1 MAKLFA
7 YQIGQNPRI
16 QTDLLVDPQ
25 LFEDE
30 HGCMGA
36 VGFGLADCVQ
46 TGMFTDIEVIKR
58 YLHEA
63 TYVCIN
69 GDFDRL
75 SYLEIGIALS
85 LGKTL
90 YVITMNPNVTKE
102 DLGIPFDNATI
113 EFLSPSA
120 FTERIHETEAAEN

>member
-63 TYVCIN
+63 TYVFIN

-90 YVITMNPNVTKE
+90 YVITMNPNVTKK
-102 DLGIPFDNATI
+102 I
-113 EFLSPSA
+113 
-120 FTERIHETEAAEN
+120 

>member
-46 TGMFTDIEVIKR
+46 T
-58 YLHEA
+58 
-63 TYVCIN
+63 
-69 GDFDRL
+69 
-75 SYLEIGIALS
+75 
-85 LGKTL
+85 
-90 YVITMNPNVTKE
+90 
-102 DLGIPFDNATI
+102 
-113 EFLSPSA
+113 
-120 FTERIHETEAAEN
+120 

>member
-1 MAKLFA
+1 MAVR
-7 YQIGQNPRI
+7 G
-16 QTDLLVDPQ
+16 VD
-25 LFEDE
+25 
-30 HGCMGA
+30 
-36 VGFGLADCVQ
+36 FGLADCVQ

-63 TYVCIN
+63 TYVFIN

-102 DLGIPFDNATI
+102 DLGISFDNATI
-113 EFLSPSA
+113 EFLSPVLLRNESMKQKQQK
-120 FTERIHETEAAEN
+120 TKQK

>member
-1 MAKLFA
+1 MDKLFA
-7 YQIGQNPRI
+7 YQIGQNPHI
-16 QTDLLVDPQ
+16 QPDLLVDPVR
-25 LFEDE
+25 FEDE
-30 HGCMGA
+30 HGCGG

-63 TYVCIN
+63 TYVFIN

-85 LGKTL
+85 LGKKL

-120 FTERIHETEAAEN
+120 FTERINKTEAAEN

>member
-1 MAKLFA
+1 MAV
-7 YQIGQNPRI
+7 G
-16 QTDLLVDPQ
+16 
-25 LFEDE
+25 
-30 HGCMGA
+30 G

-63 TYVCIN
+63 TYVFIN

-85 LGKTL
+85 LGKKL

-120 FTERIHETEAAEN
+120 FTERINKTEAAEN

>member
-1 MAKLFA
+1 M
-7 YQIGQNPRI
+7 
-16 QTDLLVDPQ
+16 D
-25 LFEDE
+25 
-30 HGCMGA
+30 
-36 VGFGLADCVQ
+36 FGLADCVQ

-63 TYVCIN
+63 TYVFIN

-75 SYLEIGIALS
+75 SYLEIEIALS

-102 DLGIPFDNATI
+102 DLGIPSTMLRLNSFPQCFYGTN
-113 EFLSPSA
+113 P
-120 FTERIHETEAAEN
+120 

>member
-63 TYVCIN
+63 TYVFIN

-75 SYLEIGIALS
+75 SYLA
-85 LGKTL
+85 
-90 YVITMNPNVTKE
+90 MNPNVTKE

-120 FTERIHETEAAEN
+120 FTERIHKTEAAEN

>member
-36 VGFGLADCVQ
+36 VGFWLADCVQ

-63 TYVCIN
+63 TYVFIVV
-69 GDFDRL
+69 
-75 SYLEIGIALS
+75 
-85 LGKTL
+85 TL
-90 YVITMNPNVTKE
+90 T
-102 DLGIPFDNATI
+102 D
-113 EFLSPSA
+113 
-120 FTERIHETEAAEN
+120 

>member
-36 VGFGLADCVQ
+36 VGFGLAVCSNRNVY
-46 TGMFTDIEVIKR
+46 R
-58 YLHEA
+58 Y
-63 TYVCIN
+63 
-69 GDFDRL
+69 
-75 SYLEIGIALS
+75 
-85 LGKTL
+85 
-90 YVITMNPNVTKE
+90 
-102 DLGIPFDNATI
+102 
-113 EFLSPSA
+113 
-120 FTERIHETEAAEN
+120 